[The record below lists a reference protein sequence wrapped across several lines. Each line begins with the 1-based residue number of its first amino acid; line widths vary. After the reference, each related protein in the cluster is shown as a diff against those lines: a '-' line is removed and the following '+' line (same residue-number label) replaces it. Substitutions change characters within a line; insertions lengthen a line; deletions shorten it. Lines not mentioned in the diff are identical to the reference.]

1 MVCANR
7 EHTAFGESCSVGQR
21 ARCGG
26 NTPEVP
32 DVNLRAVGMLQIGR
46 MRKSRLDGSCRV
58 CVCVC
63 MCARTCISILCNLLQ

>member
-46 MRKSRLDGSCRV
+46 MRKSRLDG
-58 CVCVC
+58 
-63 MCARTCISILCNLLQ
+63 